1 MLNTIPNGA
10 VEIQT
15 GLYLLETP
23 YTVSGI
29 TRIRR
34 ELYSADGY
42 CFWER
47 TQPENYVDGDVDAG
61 VLLPLEERMFAT
73 YARLSSYY
81 TTVDLINADFI
92 SVPVEEGYEI
102 VSVGGNNNA
111 ETA

>member
-1 MLNTIPNGA
+1 MLNTIPTGA

-29 TRIRR
+29 ERIRR

-42 CFWER
+42 CFWNR
-47 TQPENYVDGDVDAG
+47 LQPENYVEGDVEG
-61 VLLPLEERMFAT
+61 ELLPLEERVFAR
-73 YARLSSYY
+73 YARLAAYY
-81 TTVDLINADFI
+81 NTVELINADFI
-92 SVPVEEGYEI
+92 SVPAEEGYEF
-102 VSVGGNNNA
+102 VSVGGNH

>member
-23 YTVSGI
+23 FTILGVEY
-29 TRIRR
+29 IRR
-34 ELYSADGY
+34 ELYSAEGY

-47 TQPENYVDGDVDAG
+47 TQPENYVDGDTEG
-61 VLLPLEERMFAT
+61 ELLPLEDRVFAQ
-73 YARLSSYY
+73 YANLAAYY
-81 TTVDLINADFI
+81 NTVDLINADFI

-102 VSVGGNNNA
+102 VSVGGNNHEIA
-111 ETA
+111 